1 MRFYFVIQAPAL
13 TSQTEKYL
21 DAETSDRARKLEI
34 KEFSNANF
42 VPFVC
47 ISKDQCSPDK
57 ITPGFNEED
66 KDGDQEE
73 SSTTESFLEIEEE
86 NSDDS
91 EVTEKTTTLMEEYT
105 PEVTSE
111 ETTTLKEEYS
121 TAEITT
127 ATSLLSGLEE
137 IQTTTETPDTSKY
150 QDDGEEDE
158 VETESPSLEMTTE
171 FVEESQEQLESV
183 KELGEELLP
192 YEGVVY
198 YPEENQVEQTTDAIF
213 IPNGDKEFLEVLPTK
228 EPGPDFKFN
237 LSLETTTEVSDSNDY
252 YQEYQEEET
261 TVTPGLMENEN
272 KSKIIF
278 PFVATSYTSSIPIAT
293 YGL

>member
-1 MRFYFVIQAPAL
+1 MG
-13 TSQTEKYL
+13 
-21 DAETSDRARKLEI
+21 
-34 KEFSNANF
+34 NANF

-47 ISKDQCSPDK
+47 INKDQCSPDK
-57 ITPGFNEED
+57 ITLGFNEED
-66 KDGDQEE
+66 KERVQEE

-86 NSDDS
+86 NSD
-91 EVTEKTTTLMEEYT
+91 EVTEKTTTLMEEY
-105 PEVTSE
+105 
-111 ETTTLKEEYS
+111 S
-121 TAEITT
+121 TAEIST

-158 VETESPSLEMTTE
+158 VQTESPSLEMTTE
-171 FVEESQEQLESV
+171 FVEESQEQLGSV

-228 EPGPDFKFN
+228 EPSPDFKFN
-237 LSLETTTEVSDSNDY
+237 LSLETTTEVSEGYDY

-261 TVTPGLMENEN
+261 TVIPGLPEKEN
-272 KSKIIF
+272 KSKDKIVF
-278 PFVATSYTSSIPIAT
+278 PFVKTSYSSSIPIAT